1 MIIKEIKTK
10 SRGGSN
16 CRATLDDMNNIR
28 IFLAG
33 DGCEGTHTLNE
44 ADKAKLMAQFAKAP
58 LLEQK
63 PFEVKVSHH
72 RAGYGGGR
80 A

>member
-28 IFLAG
+28 IFLVG
-33 DGCEGTHTLNE
+33 DGCEGTHTLTE
-44 ADKAKLMAQFAKAP
+44 EDKADLRAKFAKAP

-63 PFEVKVSHH
+63 PFEVKVSRP

-80 A
+80 C